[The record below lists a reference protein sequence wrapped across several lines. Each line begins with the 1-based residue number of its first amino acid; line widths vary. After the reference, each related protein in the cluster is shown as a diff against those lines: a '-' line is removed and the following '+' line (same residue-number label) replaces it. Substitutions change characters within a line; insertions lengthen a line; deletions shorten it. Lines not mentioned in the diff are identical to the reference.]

1 MAIEN
6 AFNAADEMNFAPA
19 ANIEADFFSGGF
31 DIPEEKIVKQEK
43 VVEPSIPNWKFVVNR
58 AFMRGLTA
66 NDILNSIG
74 EEIKKL
80 DNAEEVLKYIQKYEG
95 LIGTVFVDISVLDK
109 GFPISAIPKKFE
121 QLHRFAIN
129 CKNFKK
135 EVDRSLVGMKGGEID
150 DFLNSNDE
158 LQETV
163 REVCQLTGL
172 PVLKKGMFTKDIVA
186 ELIAFVGGEGST
198 LKDLQKA
205 IKENILG
212 IIKIVPV
219 ETEKADLA
227 FGLSEG
233 KVPIDFQEPH
243 DVEDVLD
250 YALKER
256 GMTVEA
262 EKQNETVTGVKLDY
276 RASAEDDISFED
288 DIESVEDIKL
298 DDNLRF

>member
-1 MAIEN
+1 
-6 AFNAADEMNFAPA
+6 
-19 ANIEADFFSGGF
+19 
-31 DIPEEKIVKQEK
+31 
-43 VVEPSIPNWKFVVNR
+43 
-58 AFMRGLTA
+58 
-66 NDILNSIG
+66 
-74 EEIKKL
+74 
-80 DNAEEVLKYIQKYEG
+80 
-95 LIGTVFVDISVLDK
+95 
-109 GFPISAIPKKFE
+109 
-121 QLHRFAIN
+121 
-129 CKNFKK
+129 
-135 EVDRSLVGMKGGEID
+135 MKGGEID

-198 LKDLQKA
+198 LKDLQKV

-212 IIKIVPV
+212 IVKIVPV

-233 KVPIDFQEPH
+233 EVPIDFQEPH